1 MSPTAEEAAR
11 ALREIAIIK
20 ARAAGF
26 QDYRAESSQLLLWGS
41 SYALGFVLTGLLPA
55 LILPIWLVI
64 VLAGLVLGT
73 VIARRTNPEIPGIA
87 WRYLTLVGTII
98 IFCAL
103 LTVIAWPLSR
113 EQSAMIG
120 PMFVSAL
127 YVIRGVQ
134 LRPRYLLLG
143 VALALISI
151 CGFFLFHSIF
161 WWWMAAAFGGTLI
174 VSGLWLR
181 QQ

>member
-26 QDYRAESSQLLLWGS
+26 QDYRAESTQLLLWGT
-41 SYALGFVLTGLLPA
+41 SYALGFVLSGLFPE
-55 LILPIWLVI
+55 LILPVWLVI
-64 VLAGLVLGT
+64 VLTALVVGT
-73 VIARRTNPEIPGIA
+73 IIARRTNPEIPGIA

-98 IFCAL
+98 TFCAL
-103 LTVIAWPLSR
+103 LTIIAAPLTL

-143 VALALISI
+143 VALAMCSI

-161 WWWMAAAFGGTLI
+161 WWWMAATFGGTLI
-174 VSGLWLR
+174 LSGLWLR